1 MGAAAGVVGAM
12 TVGVVMLNSIQMDD
26 NTEITAHRG
35 ASASAPEN
43 TMAAVNAAI
52 EQGADWVEIDVQETA
67 DGHVVVFHD
76 SDFKRVAGNELKI
89 WDATLDDL
97 QDLDI
102 GSWFAPE
109 FKGERVPMLEHVL
122 ETCRGKAGVNIELKF
137 YGHDVRL
144 EERVIELVEKH
155 DMESEVVV
163 MSLKLQSVNKMRK
176 LKPSWQVGLLTAA
189 AMGSL
194 KRVDAD
200 FLAVS
205 AGTATRDFI
214 QATHGS
220 GKKVHVWTINDPIAM
235 STMIGRGADNLIT
248 DKPAVARQVLE
259 ERAELGVPERVLLG
273 VAELFGLKPLFSPQ

>member
-1 MGAAAGVVGAM
+1 M
-12 TVGVVMLNSIQMDD
+12 TVGMVMLNTIQLEDE
-26 NTEITAHRG
+26 TEITAHRG
-35 ASASAPEN
+35 ASADAPEN

-52 EQGADWVEIDVQETA
+52 KQGADWVEIDVQETA

-89 WDATLDDL
+89 WEATLDDL

-109 FKGERVPMLEHVL
+109 FKDERVPMLEQVL
-122 ETCRGKAGVNIELKF
+122 ETCQGKIGVNIELKF

-144 EERVIELVEKH
+144 EERVIEIVEKY

-163 MSLKLQSVNKMRK
+163 MSLKLKSVQRLRE

-189 AMGSL
+189 AIGSL
-194 KRVDAD
+194 RRVDAD

-214 QATHGS
+214 RETHRS

-235 STMIGRGADNLIT
+235 STMIGRAADNLIT

-259 ERAELGVPERVLLG
+259 ERAKLGVPERVLLG
-273 VAELFGLKPLFSPQ
+273 VAELFGVKPLFSQQ